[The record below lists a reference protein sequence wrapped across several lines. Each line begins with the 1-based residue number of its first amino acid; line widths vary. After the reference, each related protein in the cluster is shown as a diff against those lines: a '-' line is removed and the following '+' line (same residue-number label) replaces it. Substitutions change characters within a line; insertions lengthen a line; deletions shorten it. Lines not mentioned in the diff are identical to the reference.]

1 MVASQRVIVA
11 HCAASLRSIFVIV
24 EDIVCQVGQLSKV
37 FLDVQDVRVEVEVFI
52 SVRVCFEQILEPVD
66 CDLVLLSLVAAVGH
80 LVAQVDRVGEVA
92 QERCVQRDRD
102 LLLLDVQIEA
112 GKVEV
117 EHPVIAQ
124 LVEHVPV
131 RLRDQ

>member
-11 HCAASLRSIFVIV
+11 HCAARLRSILVIV
-24 EDIVCQVGQLSKV
+24 EDIVCQVGELSKV
-37 FLDVQDVRVEVEVFI
+37 LLDVQDVRVEVEVFI

-66 CDLVLLSLVAAVGH
+66 SDLVLLSLVAAVSY

-92 QERCVQRDRD
+92 QERRVERDRD

-117 EHPVIAQ
+117 EHPVVA
-124 LVEHVPV
+124 
-131 RLRDQ
+131 